1 MAWSRANGGLHQRK
15 FIGGY
20 LMMKKLLLFSAIL
33 CLFASPLCLQAA
45 KKAKADLL
53 NAKGTP
59 VGTAT
64 FTEKSDGVQLVLK
77 AFNLPPGLH
86 GFHIHAVGRCEA
98 PDFKSAGPHFNPEGK
113 QHGWDNPRG
122 HHLGDLQN
130 LNVGPGRDANIKVM
144 VPGVTLGDGPK
155 SLFHEGGSS
164 LVIHENP
171 DDGKTDPSGNSGAR
185 IACGVIMR

>member
-1 MAWSRANGGLHQRK
+1 
-15 FIGGY
+15 
-20 LMMKKLLLFSAIL
+20 MMKRLLLLSGIL
-33 CLFASPLCLQAA
+33 SLLACPISVQAA

-64 FTEKSDGVQLVLK
+64 FTEKYNGVQLELK

-130 LNVGPGRDANIKVM
+130 LNVGPGGLANVKVL
-144 VPGVTLGDGPK
+144 VPGVTLAEGAK
-155 SLFHEGGSS
+155 SLFHEGGTS